1 LVNKFFTNPKK
12 IATAHRPKLTVAP
25 RYNFTGIDIMPNSTL
40 QQKGMHP
47 EDIIAELKKRKL
59 TMKAVSEQLDC
70 SANSVRLVIHD
81 KQQSKRIANHIA
93 KLIGKKTN
101 ELWPDVYN
109 YKARKPFRQTLKS
122 AKAAA

>member
-1 LVNKFFTNPKK
+1 
-12 IATAHRPKLTVAP
+12 
-25 RYNFTGIDIMPNSTL
+25 MPNSTP

-59 TMKAVSEQLDC
+59 TMKAVSEQLEC

-81 KQQSKRIANHIA
+81 KQQSKRIADHIA
-93 KLIGKKTN
+93 DLIGKQTN
-101 ELWPDVYN
+101 DLWPGVYD
-109 YKARKPFRQTLKS
+109 YEGRKPFRETLKS